1 MVERVC
7 PPTHVLVGQDGPD
20 LHVVNVSCLK
30 VPLYCHVA
38 FHVTFQCVRCLDV
51 RISIYAL
58 IDLVVMVMDDSGS

>member
-20 LHVVNVSCLK
+20 LHVVNVSCLI

-38 FHVTFQCVRCLDV
+38 FQCVRCLDL